1 MYDRRRST
9 KIVSERMKKSD
20 MDLGHTQ
27 KLLPLVYGFGSLFY
41 FVLTALH
48 LLVLESHS
56 GLWMST
62 ISLSSGI
69 MGAAFWNHW
78 KFNSVPRRQAYWWM
92 TIWLIVGELN
102 GLALIGFSQDLRQ
115 VSNLALLIIVSGYF
129 FCNARWFRS
138 VILAQV
144 ILAFSSFWLVE
155 QQSGQLHFVIMLV
168 ISVGIAWVLRA
179 ARVRFLY
186 SEERLQIALDAADL
200 GCFDW
205 NSATNDLHWDHKM
218 HRLFGMEIDA
228 VGDRREIFNKLLHP
242 DDLNSIGSDS
252 IMGFP
257 ASEDVEVDRVEFRI
271 LLDRSEVFIE
281 AYATRIQI
289 GAGTTVRIAGTC
301 RDITGRRHEIE
312 RAHDSK
318 LRAMKQ
324 RAAIASLAFHPAISN
339 GDLQEALCELAKTAA
354 NALEVERVGIWFL
367 SDDEQELVCQKLF
380 RRSTKKCSS
389 GASLRKADFPRYF
402 DLIQKQSTIIADDAQ
417 AAEVTSEFVETY
429 LVPNGITSMIDS
441 AIFVEGKV
449 VGVVCIEHTGPKR
462 EWSGDEQAFTNT
474 LASFVVQALLNAARK
489 KTDADHRFLLDHM
502 HAAVVVHAPDTSIL
516 TCNRLANEW
525 LGKREDEIQGLTAL
539 DETWDFIFED
549 GSKVPIKSYPAN
561 VVVKT
566 MQPIEE
572 LVLGIRKTVSN
583 EVIWVLLNA
592 YPVFDSNDALRR
604 IVVTFVDITLR
615 KKAESDLLESER
627 RYRLL
632 VEKSPF
638 CIHEIEQS
646 GNLASMNPSGLKM
659 LGLSHQ
665 DELVDV
671 NYFDLVCPDDA
682 RRIGDLFEESLSGRT
697 LEFEFKGANG
707 RHFASSFV
715 PIFREDGSIDRIM
728 GISNDVTARLDAEE
742 NRRVLEEQL
751 SQSQKMDAVGQ
762 LAGGIAHDFNNHL
775 HAIKTFAELAI
786 EQSTQ
791 NDTRSGFL
799 PEIIKSADQAT
810 SLVSQLLAFSRQQI
824 LELQVIDVDKVLD
837 DTFAMLSRIIGEN
850 IELKRIRSDG
860 KRFVQADPVQIGQIV
875 TNLCLNSRD
884 AIVGIGMIS
893 LHTESVSLDEAFCE
907 TNRWARP
914 GSFAKISVCDNG
926 CGIDSPT
933 LKKVF
938 EPFFTTKAVGK
949 GTGIG
954 LSIVYGI
961 VHQHQGLVN
970 VISEMDMGTTF
981 EVYFPLDGSKANES
995 VAIPLKTQCGAG
1007 ESILLVEDE
1016 ELVRRANTELLKLAG
1031 YRVVTA
1037 IDGEEALKV
1046 FHQNKDEIDL
1056 VVLDVVMPKLGGKEV
1071 GDQIAMVR
1079 PELPVLYISGY
1090 SIASIDSSL
1099 ITDANIQL
1107 IQKPFRA
1114 NDFLEKIRQM
1124 LNR

>member
-1 MYDRRRST
+1 
-9 KIVSERMKKSD
+9 MKNSD
-20 MDLGHTQ
+20 LDLGHTQ

-41 FVLTALH
+41 FVLTVLH
-48 LLVLESHS
+48 LFVLDSPS

-69 MGAAFWNHW
+69 IGAAFWNYW
-78 KFNSVPRRQAYWWM
+78 RSNAVPRKQAYWWM
-92 TIWLIVGELN
+92 SIWLIVGELN

-115 VSNLALLIIVSGYF
+115 ISNLALLIIVSGYF
-129 FCNARWFRS
+129 FCNSRWFRS
-138 VILAQV
+138 VIFTQV
-144 ILAFSSFWLVE
+144 VLAFSSFGLVE
-155 QQSGQLHFVIMLV
+155 QQSDQLHFVIMLV

-218 HRLFGMEIDA
+218 HRLFGVEIDA
-228 VGDRREIFNKLLHP
+228 VGDRREMFNNLLHP

-252 IMGFP
+252 IMGFA
-257 ASEDVEVDRVEFRI
+257 ASEAVEVDRIEFRI
-271 LLDRSEVFIE
+271 LLDGSEVFIE
-281 AYATRIQI
+281 AYATRIQVDK
-289 GAGTTVRIAGTC
+289 GDPVRIAGTC
-301 RDITGRRHEIE
+301 RDITWRRHEID
-312 RAHDSK
+312 RAHNSQS
-318 LRAMKQ
+318 RAMRQ
-324 RAAIASLAFHPAISN
+324 RAAIGSLAFHPAISN

-367 SDDEQELVCQKLF
+367 SDDGNELVCQKLF
-380 RRSTKKCSS
+380 RRSSKKCSS

-417 AAEVTSEFVETY
+417 SEEVTAEFLEAY
-429 LVPNGITSMIDS
+429 LIPNGITSMIDS

-449 VGVVCIEHTGPKR
+449 VGVICIEHTGPKR
-462 EWSGDEQAFTNT
+462 EWSGDEQAFANT
-474 LASFVVQALLNAARK
+474 VASFVVQALLNSERK
-489 KTDADHRFLLDHM
+489 RTEADHRFLLDHM
-502 HAAVVVHAPDTSIL
+502 HAAVVVHSPDTSIL

-525 LGKREDEIQGLTAL
+525 LGKQHDEIQGLTAF

-561 VVVKT
+561 VVAET

-572 LVLGIRKTVSN
+572 HVLGIRKTVSN

-592 YPVFDSNDALRR
+592 YPVFDAKDSLRR

-646 GNLASMNPSGLKM
+646 GNLASMNPSGVKM

-665 DELVDV
+665 NELVDV
-671 NYFDLVCPDDA
+671 NYFDLVCSDDA
-682 RRIGDLFEESLSGRT
+682 PRIGELFEESLSGRT
-697 LEFEFKGANG
+697 LEFEFEGANG

-715 PIFREDGSIDRIM
+715 PIFREDGRIDRIM
-728 GISNDVTARLDAEE
+728 GISNDVTARLDAED
-742 NRRVLEEQL
+742 NRRILEEQL

-786 EQSTQ
+786 KQSTQ
-791 NDTRSGFL
+791 NDRGSVFL

-824 LELQVIDVDKVLD
+824 LELQVIDVDEVLD

-850 IELKRIRSDG
+850 IELKRIRGDG

-884 AIVGIGMIS
+884 AIVGIGMIT
-893 LHTESVSLDEAFCE
+893 LQTESVSLDEAFCE
-907 TNRWARP
+907 TNQWARP

-961 VHQHQGLVN
+961 VHQHHGLVT
-970 VISEMDMGTTF
+970 VSSEMDLGTTF
-981 EVYFPLDGSKANES
+981 EVFFPLEHASANKTVATEFKTGS
-995 VAIPLKTQCGAG
+995 G
-1007 ESILLVEDE
+1007 EGEFVLLVEDE

-1037 IDGEEALKV
+1037 VDGEDALKV
-1046 FHQNKDEIDL
+1046 FQQHENEIEL
-1056 VVLDVVMPKLGGKEV
+1056 VVLDVVMPKLSGKEV
-1071 GDQIAMVR
+1071 GDKIANVR
-1079 PELPVLYISGY
+1079 PELPILYTSGY
-1090 SIASIDSSL
+1090 SIDSSL
-1099 ITDANIQL
+1099 IADANIQL
-1107 IQKPFRA
+1107 LQKPFRT
-1114 NDFLEKIRQM
+1114 NDLLGKIRQM